1 MKKKPGFELRD
12 VCGEKLI
19 IAQGIENLDFSKM
32 INLNETAAYIW
43 EQMPDDKPFTAADA
57 ADALMK
63 EYDVERSV
71 AERDAAVLLD
81 ELKAEGLLED

>member
-19 IAQGIENLDFSKM
+19 IAQGIQNLDFSKM

-43 EQMPDDKPFTAADA
+43 ESLPDDAPFTVADA
-57 ADALMK
+57 ADAMMK
-63 EYDVERSV
+63 EYEVERDV
-71 AERDAAVLLD
+71 AERDAAALL
-81 ELKAEGLLED
+81 EKLKTEGLVED

>member
-19 IAQGIENLDFSKM
+19 IAQGIQNLDFSKM

-43 EQMPDDKPFTAADA
+43 EQLPDDEPFTAADA
-57 ADALMK
+57 AKALME
-63 EYDVERSV
+63 EYDVSEDV
-71 AERDAAVLLD
+71 ALRDAQALLD
-81 ELKAEGLLED
+81 QLRDEGLVED

>member
-19 IAQGIENLDFSKM
+19 IAQGIQNLDFSKM

-43 EQMPDDKPFTAADA
+43 ESLPDDQPFTVADA
-57 ADALMK
+57 VEALMK
-63 EYDVERSV
+63 EYEVEREV
-71 AERDAAVLLD
+71 AERDAATLL
-81 ELKAEGLLED
+81 EQLKDEGLIEE